1 MSVPGAAFVGELK
14 RHGFDFFTGVPC
26 SFLTAILNRL
36 QAEGYRAA
44 VREDVAIGL
53 AAGAYLAGRRPVAL
67 MQNSGLG
74 VSLNALASLNL
85 IYRIPVLLVVS
96 LRGYQIEDA
105 PEHWVMGE
113 ITPRLLETV
122 RIPYRI
128 VGEATYVE
136 DCAVMARVCREERLP
151 AALLIR
157 RGMVA

>member
-14 RHGFDFFTGVPC
+14 RHGFDFFAGVPC
-26 SFLTAILNRL
+26 SFLTAILDRL
-36 QAEGYRAA
+36 QAEGYRPA

-53 AAGAYLAGRRPVAL
+53 AAGAYLAGRRPVVL

-74 VSLNALASLNL
+74 GSLNVLASLNL
-85 IYRIPVLLVVS
+85 IYRIPVLLVIS

-113 ITPRLLETV
+113 VTARLLETV

-128 VGEATYVE
+128 VGEATYVD
-136 DCAVMARVCREERLP
+136 DCAAMAKVFGEERFP

-157 RGMVA
+157 KGMVA

>member
-26 SFLTAILNRL
+26 SFLTAILDRL
-36 QAEGYRAA
+36 EAEGYRAA
-44 VREDVAIGL
+44 VREDVAVGL
-53 AAGAYLAGRRPVAL
+53 AAGAYLAGRRPVVL

-85 IYRIPVLLVVS
+85 IYRIPVLLVIS
-96 LRGYQIEDA
+96 LRGYQIVDA

-113 ITPRLLETV
+113 VTTRLLETV
-122 RIPYRI
+122 RVPYRI
-128 VGEATYVE
+128 VGESTYVD
-136 DCAVMARVCREERLP
+136 DCAAMAKVNREERLP

-157 RGMVA
+157 KGAVA

>member
-14 RHGFDFFTGVPC
+14 RHGFDFFAGVPC
-26 SFLTAILNRL
+26 SFLTAILDRL
-36 QAEGYRAA
+36 QAEGYRPA

-53 AAGAYLAGRRPVAL
+53 AAGAYLAGRRPVVL

-74 VSLNALASLNL
+74 GSLNALASLNL
-85 IYRIPVLLVVS
+85 IYRIPVLLVIS

-113 ITPRLLETV
+113 VTARLLETV

-128 VGEATYVE
+128 VGEATYVD
-136 DCAVMARVCREERLP
+136 DCAAMAKVFGEERFP

-157 RGMVA
+157 KGMVA